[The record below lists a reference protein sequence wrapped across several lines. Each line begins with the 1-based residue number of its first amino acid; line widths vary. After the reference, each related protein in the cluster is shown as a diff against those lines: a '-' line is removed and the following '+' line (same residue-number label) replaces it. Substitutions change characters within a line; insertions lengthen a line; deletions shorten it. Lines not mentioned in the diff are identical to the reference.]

1 MQTILRHLGSG
12 FEIFA
17 PQFGAQTSRIRSLIS
32 MMKSQNIEDQMAGI
46 SELCE
51 NLSVSTEDSMIMFP
65 LEEVVQVLLELL
77 DSSPDLML
85 LSCRAITLL
94 VDLCPSSAKRI
105 SQAGGIETLCGK
117 LVCIEY
123 IDVAE
128 QSIQALEKISRS
140 YPDIL
145 LEKGA
150 LNVILSFVDFFQIGM
165 QRLAVNTAAKICAA
179 IHSAVSLEQI
189 FTSVDS
195 IVPSLRQLLFSSD
208 NQICLSACDALTY
221 IALGCEH
228 VNKSAESIIGIQF
241 LQQVAQEVWCI
252 FLDY

>member
-17 PQFGAQTSRIRSLIS
+17 PQFGGQTSRIRSLIS
-32 MMKSQNIEDQMAGI
+32 MMKSKDIGDQMAGI

-65 LEEVVQVLLELL
+65 VDEVVPVLLELL

-94 VDLCPSSAKRI
+94 VDVYPSSAKQI

-140 YPDIL
+140 YPEIL

-150 LNVILSFVDFFQIGM
+150 LNVILSFVDFFQLGM
-165 QRLAVNTAAKICAA
+165 QRLAVDAAAKICMA
-179 IHSAVSLEQI
+179 IQNVSFEQI
-189 FTSVDS
+189 STSVDS
-195 IVPSLRQLLFSSD
+195 IVPLLRQLVFSSD
-208 NQICLSACDALTY
+208 SKICLSACDALTW
-221 IALGCEH
+221 IALGCKRG
-228 VNKSAESIIGIQF
+228 NQPTESTIGFEF
-241 LQQVAQEVWCI
+241 LQQVAQEVCI
-252 FLDY
+252 FLDF